1 MNYKK
6 RKQLN
11 IYKIIILLVIFV
23 EEKKK
28 EIKVWNTSLPY
39 LLLYY
44 IYIYTHSINYK
55 EEFKIIEE
63 EKKKKNGDERLV
75 ILWWRIKKIE
85 EKV

>member
-6 RKQLN
+6 RKQLFRS
-11 IYKIIILLVIFV
+11 IV

-63 EKKKKNGDERLV
+63 EKKKKNGGERDLWSCDDE
-75 ILWWRIKKIE
+75 
-85 EKV
+85 